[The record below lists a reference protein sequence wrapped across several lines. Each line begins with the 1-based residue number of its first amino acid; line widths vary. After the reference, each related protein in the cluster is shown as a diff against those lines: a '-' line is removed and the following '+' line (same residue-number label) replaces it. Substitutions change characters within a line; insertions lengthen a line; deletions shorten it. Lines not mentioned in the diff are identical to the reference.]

1 MSSVPGRSMSSEAAV
16 RNRVAD
22 VMVTCPKTLGPLS
35 RVDDLRALFSDDH
48 LHMALVVDLDGRL
61 ITTIERPD
69 IPETASNSAAVTEFG
84 TLVGRTVQASYPLE
98 AATTVM
104 IFEARRRLAVVDDSG
119 RLLGLLCLK
128 RDGSGYCSDEGIR
141 ARAGERERAH
151 SPSPMPEQSQP

>member
-1 MSSVPGRSMSSEAAV
+1 MSSVTGGSMTYGSTV

-48 LHMALVVDLDGRL
+48 VHMALVVNSDGRL

-69 IPETASNSAAVTEFG
+69 IPEDASNSAAVTEFG
-84 TLVGRTVQASYPLE
+84 TLVGRTVQASYPLDA
-98 AATTVM
+98 AATVM
-104 IFEARRRLAVVDDSG
+104 RFEARRRLAVVDDFG

-128 RDGSGYCSDEGIR
+128 RDGTGYCSNEGIR
-141 ARAGERERAH
+141 ARADER
-151 SPSPMPEQSQP
+151 

>member
-1 MSSVPGRSMSSEAAV
+1 MSSVTGRSMTYGSAV

-48 LHMALVVDLDGRL
+48 VHMALVVNSDGRL

-69 IPETASNSAAVTEFG
+69 IPEAAYNSAAVTEFG
-84 TLVGRTVQASYPLE
+84 TLVDRTVQASYPLD
-98 AATTVM
+98 AATTAM
-104 IFEARRRLAVVDDSG
+104 RFEARRRLAVVDDFG

-128 RDGSGYCSDEGIR
+128 RDGTGYCSNEGIR
-141 ARAGERERAH
+141 ARADER
-151 SPSPMPEQSQP
+151 